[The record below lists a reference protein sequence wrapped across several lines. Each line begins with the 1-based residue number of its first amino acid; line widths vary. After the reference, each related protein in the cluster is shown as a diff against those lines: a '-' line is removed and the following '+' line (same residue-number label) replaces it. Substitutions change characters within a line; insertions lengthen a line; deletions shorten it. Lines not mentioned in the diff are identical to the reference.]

1 MKIMKTIFKFIL
13 SIFKSFFEEIAIFV
27 YYLGFGVFKFF
38 DLVFTSVFSI
48 LSSLF
53 YGVWYIFKIILNV
66 IKLILWD
73 CFILE
78 IFELFKFFFLGIY
91 YLIKFILY
99 DIPKFLIDCI
109 IKLYKAILKRFK
121 STFIIIGQFFKT
133 LPGKIKEYF
142 VNKFNNLQIV
152 KYYRNKRDRELE
164 VLYIDRNSE
173 DAKRSEEKHAYEYLA
188 RNKDGKLVR
197 GYFMALSKLDTHSY
211 LLDEGFEV
219 YEIKTNKWIDFIHG
233 ESIFHKARMKNKD
246 LIFWLAQLSTYIKSG
261 VTLTDSVKILATQN
275 KNRRY
280 KRSFDSMIYELTM
293 GESFS
298 EALRKQ
304 GNLFPPLLINMIKA
318 AEKMGDI
325 ESTLDEMSD
334 YYDEIEK
341 NRKAIIGAL
350 TYPSIILVFAIGI
363 IFFILSYIIP
373 QFVEVYKGLGIKL
386 NSYTQIIINVSSF
399 LSSNWRYL
407 LFGFIILIL
416 LLYLIYKNVKEFR
429 TIVQYI
435 LMHIPVIGKII
446 IYNEITIFSKTF
458 ASLNKNNVLLTESID
473 ILSKITNNEIYK
485 LIMFDTISNLLRG
498 EKMSESFKNNWAI
511 PDLAYHMIATGES
524 TGELSAMLEK
534 VSDYYQLQQKSLTDQ
549 LKTFIEPIMIVF
561 LAIIVGGI
569 VLSIIIPLF
578 EVYKSIS

>member
-1 MKIMKTIFKFIL
+1 MVKNIINFIL
-13 SIFKSFFEEIAIFV
+13 SIAKAFFEEIATFV
-27 YYLGFGVFKFF
+27 YYLGMGVFKLF
-38 DLVFTSVFSI
+38 DLIFTALFSI
-48 LSSLF
+48 FSSIF
-53 YGVWYIFKIILNV
+53 YGLWFIIKSIFKIIKFV
-66 IKLILWD
+66 LWD
-73 CFILE
+73 SFVLE
-78 IFELFKFFFLGIY
+78 IFEVFKCFFLGIY
-91 YLIKFILY
+91 YLIKFVLY
-99 DIPKFLIDCI
+99 DIPKFIVDSI
-109 IKLYKAILKRFK
+109 VKLFKVILKRFK
-121 STFIIIGQFFKT
+121 STFTIIGQFFKEF
-133 LPGKIKEYF
+133 PNKIKNYF

-164 VLYIDRNSE
+164 VLYIDKNSE

-211 LLDEGFEV
+211 LLDEGYEV
-219 YEIKTNKWIDFIHG
+219 YEIKTNKWINFIHG

-261 VTLTDSVKILATQN
+261 VTLTDSVKILALQN

-318 AEKMGDI
+318 AEKIGDI

-386 NSYTQIIINVSSF
+386 NSYTQMIINVSSF
-399 LSSNWRYL
+399 LSTNWRYL
-407 LFGFIILIL
+407 LLGFIGIVL
-416 LLYLIYKNVKEFR
+416 LLYLIYKNIKGFR
-429 TIVQYI
+429 TAVQYA

-446 IYNEITIFSKTF
+446 IYNEMTIFSKTF

-485 LIMFDTISNLLRG
+485 MIMFDTISNLLRG

-524 TGELSAMLEK
+524 TGELSTMLEK

-549 LKTFIEPIMIVF
+549 LKTFIEPIMIIF
-561 LAIIVGGI
+561 LAVIVGGI

>member
-1 MKIMKTIFKFIL
+1 MLKSIISFIL
-13 SIFKSFFEEIAIFV
+13 SIVRIFFEEIAMFV
-27 YYLGFGVFKFF
+27 YYLGMGVFKFF
-38 DLVFTSVFSI
+38 DFIFTTLFSIFSSIFYGIWFIFKNVFT
-48 LSSLF
+48 
-53 YGVWYIFKIILNV
+53 V
-66 IKLILWD
+66 IKFILWD
-73 CFILE
+73 SFILE
-78 IFELFKFFFLGIY
+78 IFELFKNFFLGIY
-91 YLIKFILY
+91 YIIKFVLY
-99 DIPKFLIDCI
+99 DIPKFIIDSA
-109 IKLYKAILKRFK
+109 IKLFKAILKRFK
-121 STFIIIGQFFKT
+121 STFTIIGQFFEE
-133 LPGKIKEYF
+133 LPNKIKDYF

-164 VLYIDRNSE
+164 VLYIDKNGI

-197 GYFMALSKLDTHSY
+197 GYFMALSRLDTHSY
-211 LLDEGFEV
+211 LLDEGYEV
-219 YEIKTNKWIDFIHG
+219 YEIKTNKWIDFLHG
-233 ESIFHKARMKNKD
+233 ESIFHKARMRNKD

-261 VTLTDSVKILATQN
+261 VTLTESVKILAVQN

-280 KRSFDSMIYELTM
+280 KRAFDSMIYELTM

-350 TYPSIILVFAIGI
+350 TYPTIILVFAIGI

-373 QFVEVYKGLGIKL
+373 QFVDVYKGLGIKL
-386 NSYTQIIINVSSF
+386 NPYTQMIINISSF
-399 LSSNWRYL
+399 LSTNWRYL
-407 LFGFIILIL
+407 LLGFIAVVLIL
-416 LLYLIYKNVKEFR
+416 YLVYKNVKGFR
-429 TIVQYI
+429 TAVQYV

-446 IYNEITIFSKTF
+446 IYNEMTIFSKTF

-498 EKMSESFKNNWAI
+498 DKMSESFKNNWAI

-524 TGELSAMLEK
+524 TGELSTMLDK
-534 VSDYYQLQQKSLTDQ
+534 VADYYQLQQKSLTDQ
-549 LKTFIEPIMIVF
+549 LKTFIEPIMIIF
-561 LAIIVGGI
+561 LAVIVGGI

>member
-1 MKIMKTIFKFIL
+1 MLKSIISFIL
-13 SIFKSFFEEIAIFV
+13 SIVRIFFEEIAMFV
-27 YYLGFGVFKFF
+27 YYLGMGVFKFF
-38 DLVFTSVFSI
+38 DFIFTTLFSIFSSIFYGIWFIFKNVFT
-48 LSSLF
+48 
-53 YGVWYIFKIILNV
+53 V
-66 IKLILWD
+66 IKFILWD
-73 CFILE
+73 SFILE
-78 IFELFKFFFLGIY
+78 IFELFKNFFLGIY
-91 YLIKFILY
+91 YIIKFVLY
-99 DIPKFLIDCI
+99 DIPKFIIDSA
-109 IKLYKAILKRFK
+109 IKLFKAILKRFK
-121 STFIIIGQFFKT
+121 STFTIIGQFFEE
-133 LPGKIKEYF
+133 LPNKIKDYF
-142 VNKFNNLQIV
+142 VKKFNNLQIV

-164 VLYIDRNSE
+164 VLYIDKNGI

-197 GYFMALSKLDTHSY
+197 GYFMALSRLDTHSY
-211 LLDEGFEV
+211 LLDEGYEV
-219 YEIKTNKWIDFIHG
+219 YEIKTNKWIDFLHG
-233 ESIFHKARMKNKD
+233 ESIFHKARMRNKD

-261 VTLTDSVKILATQN
+261 VTLTESVKILAVQN

-280 KRSFDSMIYELTM
+280 KRAFDSMIYELTM

-350 TYPSIILVFAIGI
+350 TYPTIILVFAIGI

-373 QFVEVYKGLGIKL
+373 QFVDVYKGLGIKL
-386 NSYTQIIINVSSF
+386 NPYTQMIINISSF
-399 LSSNWRYL
+399 LSTNWRYL
-407 LFGFIILIL
+407 LLGFIAVVLIL
-416 LLYLIYKNVKEFR
+416 YLVYKNVKGFR
-429 TIVQYI
+429 TAVQYV

-446 IYNEITIFSKTF
+446 IYNEMTIFSKTF

-498 EKMSESFKNNWAI
+498 DKMSESFKNNWAI

-524 TGELSAMLEK
+524 TGELSTMLDK
-534 VSDYYQLQQKSLTDQ
+534 VADYYQLQQKSLTDQ
-549 LKTFIEPIMIVF
+549 LKTFIEPIMIIF
-561 LAIIVGGI
+561 LAVIVGGI